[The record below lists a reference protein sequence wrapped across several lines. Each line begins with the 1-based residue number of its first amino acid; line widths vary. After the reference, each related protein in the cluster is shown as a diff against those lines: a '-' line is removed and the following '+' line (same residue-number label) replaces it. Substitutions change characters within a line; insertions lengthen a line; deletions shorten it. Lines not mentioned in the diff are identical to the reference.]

1 MRLMLHRTSLTMI
14 TMFYQSATLFEGIQ
28 IVAKTCK
35 KLSSAPVPNI
45 CTIFALFTMELCFM
59 NVPITLLT
67 KLILVFR
74 QLELSEINRL
84 SLSCKDRFLPQ
95 LVTKYPYSFVSIH
108 FTMFCICHSKVRR
121 LESVTLES
129 FMMEPRKKHQE
140 LNFFTLFSQ

>member
-1 MRLMLHRTSLTMI
+1 MLHRTRLTMI
-14 TMFYQSATLFEGIQ
+14 TMFYQSATLFEGIK
-28 IVAKTCK
+28 IETKTSK
-35 KLSSAPVPNI
+35 NLSSTLVPNI

-67 KLILVFR
+67 KFILVFG
-74 QLELSEINRL
+74 QLELSEVNRL
-84 SLSCKDRFLPQ
+84 SLSCKDHFLPQ